1 MSEVREAGA
10 LAKEFYRTPISE
22 SMHDPTGLLLSVSCS
37 FAPGPIS
44 KPTGF
49 HWHRFNLLANVSGQ
63 QM

>member
-49 HWHRFNLLANVSGQ
+49 HWHGQ
-63 QM
+63 GG